1 MDAVHIHLALNHLA
15 IFGVFIGTI
24 IFLYGLFKKDAT
36 IVKISLAM
44 YVLLSVISIPVYLSG
59 EGAEETVEDLIS
71 GGHRVIHRHEELAE
85 TAIWV
90 MYALGLIS
98 ILNLYR
104 IRRTKQMNSKMNA
117 ANFLLGLVTSVLFI
131 IVGNLGGQIR
141 HTEIRTDR
149 TEASVM
155 DHDED
160 NDHDDHDD
168 HDEEHEDDDED

>member
-1 MDAVHIHLALNHLA
+1 MDAVHIHLALNHLT

-24 IFLYGLFKKDAT
+24 IFLYGLLKKDAT
-36 IVKISLAM
+36 IIKLALAM
-44 YVLLSVISIPVYLSG
+44 YVLLSIITIPVYLSG

-90 MYALGLIS
+90 MYALGLVS

-104 IRRTKQMNSKMNA
+104 IRRTKQMNPKMNG

-141 HTEIRTDR
+141 HSEIRSNQ
-149 TEASVM
+149 TETITGEHE
-155 DHDED
+155 DHDGD
-160 NDHDDHDD
+160 RDHDD
-168 HDEEHEDDDED
+168 DEEDDEEDED